1 MIRILKNSII
11 PILCLLMILAINK
24 ESKYSKISNELAD
37 KPIIEDKIILT
48 YQDALEAS
56 KTSNRDIL
64 LLVDAKWCGYCTK
77 FKEEVLSEEEVK
89 DKMKDYIVCSL
100 DYRSNQ
106 DIIKKYK
113 IKKLPTY
120 ILIDKEENIIKEG
133 YGYQSRKFFINWLS
147 NELPSR

>member
-1 MIRILKNSII
+1 MRILKNSII

-24 ESKYSKISNELAD
+24 ESKDNKINNEIAD

-56 KTSNRDIL
+56 KASNRDIL
-64 LLVDAKWCGYCTK
+64 LLVDAKWCGYCLK

-100 DYRSNQ
+100 DYKSNQ

-113 IKKLPTY
+113 IRKLPTY
-120 ILIDKEENIIKEG
+120 ILIDKDENIIKEG
-133 YGYQSRKFFINWLS
+133 YGYQSRNFFLNWLS
-147 NELPSR
+147 NELTSR